1 MQEVNNTLPYDAQA
15 LPDIASALRSGEEE
29 PKKVQEPLP
38 EVPKGPLTVSEA
50 YAFLGVPEADRGQL
64 EKVKARFRKLSLK
77 YHPDKNLG
85 REEAAA
91 EVFQAVHAAYHTLTT
106 NNFDYERWAQAFTVQ
121 SSNPNPNPH
130 PHPNPAPSP
139 SPNPNHGRR
148 RSRYLRCRRSRRC

>member
-106 NNFDYERWAQAFTVQ
+106 NNFDYERWAQVRDMVRVRIRVRVRLGLGKVTLTRALTLTLGAGV
-121 SSNPNPNPH
+121 
-130 PHPNPAPSP
+130 
-139 SPNPNHGRR
+139 HG
-148 RSRYLRCRRSRRC
+148 